1 MERNKLSNSGSKKME
16 GGKSRCTVLAFSFM
30 KVTGEVS

>member
-16 GGKSRCTVLAFSFM
+16 GGKSRCTVLAFLPYE
-30 KVTGEVS
+30 GNR